1 MRSQLDPRMHEQRLA
16 DEAARWRKSL
26 REEQARHDATR
37 SVLLQANRQL
47 LGVYLRERFRDP
59 GDFDLLVGIDLV
71 VDERGAIVW
80 RRVVAFVDELLAAKP
95 HLAATPDGLP
105 VRGGVSA
112 VEFFTNQ
119 PV

>member
-1 MRSQLDPRMHEQRLA
+1 MRSQLDPRTSEQRLA
-16 DEAARWRKSL
+16 DEAVRWRKSL
-26 REEQARHDATR
+26 REEQERHDVTR
-37 SVLLQANRQL
+37 GVLLQANRQL

-59 GDFDLLVGIDLV
+59 GDFDLLVGMDMV
-71 VDERGAIVW
+71 VDARGAIVW
-80 RRVVAFVDELLAAKP
+80 RRVVALVDELLAAKP

-105 VRGGVSA
+105 VRGGASA

>member
-1 MRSQLDPRMHEQRLA
+1 M
-16 DEAARWRKSL
+16 
-26 REEQARHDATR
+26 
-37 SVLLQANRQL
+37 LLQANRQL

-105 VRGGVSA
+105 VRGGASA

-119 PV
+119 SV